1 MGALLED
8 YSYVVSDMYIGD
20 LIGTPQLGKRG
31 ITDEEKETTSATEE
45 VLLDHFKECKY
56 VALYF
61 GAECAP
67 PCKLMLPHLKNFYT
81 DINMQNKQLEIIYIP
96 CDKDNG

>member
-1 MGALLED
+1 MVDTLSLDKKPSVIPRVGPLLED
-8 YSYVVSDMYIGD
+8 YSHVVSNMYIGD

-31 ITDEEKETTSATEE
+31 ITDEEKENTSATEE
-45 VLLDHFKECKY
+45 VLLDHFKEFKY

-61 GAECAP
+61 GAETAT

-81 DINMQNKQLEIIYIP
+81 DINM
-96 CDKDNG
+96 

>member
-1 MGALLED
+1 MVDTLKVNSTPAVKPRVEPLLDD
-8 YSYVVSDMYIGD
+8 YSHVVSDMYIGD

-31 ITDEEKETTSATEE
+31 ITDEEKENTSATEE
-45 VLLDHFKECKY
+45 VLLDHFKEFKY

-61 GAECAP
+61 GAESAT

-81 DINMQNKQLEIIYIP
+81 DINM
-96 CDKDNG
+96 